1 MITLQFS
8 LALAIDVAEQE
19 VQAAINA
26 ASNLLPSDLPNPPI
40 YSKINPADSPILT
53 LALTSSSLPLS
64 KVEDL
69 AETTLSQKISQ
80 LPGVGLVSISGGQ
93 RPAVRI
99 QANPTSLAAY
109 GLSLEDLRTALGQ
122 ANVDQAKGNFDGPHQ
137 AFTIGANDQLLTS
150 DGYRPLI
157 IAYKNGAPVR
167 LSDVATVF
175 DGAENAK
182 QAAWANEHPAV
193 ILNIQRQ
200 PGANIIAVVDRV
212 KRLLPQLQASL
223 PGAVDVAMA
232 VGAEKLKD
240 TGYAGLISPKIQ
252 DDGTRVNTSAPANF
266 SLLVPAYR
274 ERYGVAPEEFR
285 AAMTHVAA
293 KNHANGALNP
303 RAQFRRAVSNEA
315 IERSPVVAGELGV
328 MDCSGV
334 ADGAAAAIVTRAED
348 ARKYTG
354 SPLSIKAL
362 ALVTGDGSGAA
373 DPRYDYTSFPE
384 VVDCARRAYAQAGIT
399 DPRRELAL
407 AEVHDCFTPTEIVLM
422 EDLGFAERGH
432 AWRDVLDGVYDRD
445 GELPVNPDGGLKSFG
460 HPVGASGLRMI
471 YECWLQLRGQ
481 AGARQVATA
490 HRGLALTQNL
500 GGAPG
505 DCVCFISVLGSKLA

>member
-1 MITLQFS
+1 
-8 LALAIDVAEQE
+8 
-19 VQAAINA
+19 
-26 ASNLLPSDLPNPPI
+26 
-40 YSKINPADSPILT
+40 
-53 LALTSSSLPLS
+53 
-64 KVEDL
+64 
-69 AETTLSQKISQ
+69 
-80 LPGVGLVSISGGQ
+80 
-93 RPAVRI
+93 
-99 QANPTSLAAY
+99 
-109 GLSLEDLRTALGQ
+109 
-122 ANVDQAKGNFDGPHQ
+122 
-137 AFTIGANDQLLTS
+137 
-150 DGYRPLI
+150 
-157 IAYKNGAPVR
+157 
-167 LSDVATVF
+167 
-175 DGAENAK
+175 
-182 QAAWANEHPAV
+182 
-193 ILNIQRQ
+193 
-200 PGANIIAVVDRV
+200 
-212 KRLLPQLQASL
+212 
-223 PGAVDVAMA
+223 MA
-232 VGAEKLKD
+232 VGTEKLKD

-266 SLLVPAYR
+266 SLLVPAYQ
-274 ERYGVAPEEFR
+274 ERYGVAPDLFR
-285 AAMTHVAA
+285 AAMTHVAW

-303 RAQFRRAVSNEA
+303 RAQFRREVSKES
-315 IERSPVVAGELGV
+315 IERSPAVAGQLGV
-328 MDCSGV
+328 LDCSGV

-354 SPLSIKAL
+354 TPLYIKAL

-373 DPRYDYTSFPE
+373 DPQYDYTSFPE

-490 HRGLALTQNL
+490 NRGLALTQNL

-505 DCVCFISVLGSKLA
+505 DCVCFISVLGSKPA

>member
-1 MITLQFS
+1 MAQHS
-8 LALAIDVAEQE
+8 LSDRVAIISMGCTRFGEHFDRGADELAVDAVTEALDGAGLTRDDIDAFWLGTYVSGISGMALA
-19 VQAAINA
+19 
-26 ASNLLPSDLPNPPI
+26 
-40 YSKINPADSPILT
+40 
-53 LALTSSSLPLS
+53 
-64 KVEDL
+64 
-69 AETTLSQKISQ
+69 
-80 LPGVGLVSISGGQ
+80 
-93 RPAVRI
+93 
-99 QANPTSLAAY
+99 
-109 GLSLEDLRTALGQ
+109 
-122 ANVDQAKGNFDGPHQ
+122 
-137 AFTIGANDQLLTS
+137 
-150 DGYRPLI
+150 RPLRVTG
-157 IAYKNGAPVR
+157 KPVTR
-167 LSDVATVF
+167 VENMCATGSEALRAAVYAVA
-175 DGAENAK
+175 
-182 QAAWANEHPAV
+182 
-193 ILNIQRQ
+193 
-200 PGANIIAVVDRV
+200 
-212 KRLLPQLQASL
+212 S
-223 PGAVDVAMA
+223 GAVDVAMA

-354 SPLSIKAL
+354 SPLYIKAL

-407 AEVHDCFTPTEIVLM
+407 AEVHDCFTPTEIILM
-422 EDLGFAERGH
+422 EDLGFAQRGH

>member
-1 MITLQFS
+1 VAQHS
-8 LALAIDVAEQE
+8 LSDRVAIISMGCTRFAEHFDRSADELAVDAVAEALDGAGLTRDDIDAFWLGTYVSGISGMALA
-19 VQAAINA
+19 
-26 ASNLLPSDLPNPPI
+26 
-40 YSKINPADSPILT
+40 
-53 LALTSSSLPLS
+53 
-64 KVEDL
+64 
-69 AETTLSQKISQ
+69 
-80 LPGVGLVSISGGQ
+80 
-93 RPAVRI
+93 
-99 QANPTSLAAY
+99 
-109 GLSLEDLRTALGQ
+109 
-122 ANVDQAKGNFDGPHQ
+122 
-137 AFTIGANDQLLTS
+137 
-150 DGYRPLI
+150 RPLRLVG
-157 IAYKNGAPVR
+157 KPVTR
-167 LSDVATVF
+167 VENMCATGSEALRAAVYAVA
-175 DGAENAK
+175 
-182 QAAWANEHPAV
+182 
-193 ILNIQRQ
+193 
-200 PGANIIAVVDRV
+200 
-212 KRLLPQLQASL
+212 S
-223 PGAVDVAMA
+223 GAVDVAMA
-232 VGAEKLKD
+232 VGVEKLKD

-348 ARKYTG
+348 APRYTG
-354 SPLSIKAL
+354 TPLYIKAL

-384 VVDCARRAYAQAGIT
+384 VVACARQAYAQAGIT

-407 AEVHDCFTPTEIVLM
+407 AEVHDCFTPTEIILM
-422 EDLGFAERGH
+422 EDLGFAERGQ
-432 AWRDVLDGVYDRD
+432 AWRDVLDGVYDRN

-490 HRGLALTQNL
+490 DRGLALTQNL

-505 DCVCFISVLGSKLA
+505 DCVCFISVVGTK